1 MSGEITLKGKVL
13 PVGGIKEKLLA
24 AHREG
29 IKKAI
34 LPANNRPDLKD
45 MPKNIKDDLI
55 IHFVETMEDVL
66 RLALV
71 KEMPKKLKKEKVS
84 DASEVKEPPITH

>member
-29 IKKAI
+29 IRQAI
-34 LPANNRPDLKD
+34 LPADNRPDLKD
-45 MPKNIKDDLI
+45 MPKNVKDDLT
-55 IHFVETMEDVL
+55 IHFVETMDEVL
-66 RLALV
+66 RLALIRD
-71 KEMPKKLKKEKVS
+71 MPKKLKKDKIS
-84 DASEVKEPPITH
+84 DETEINEPPITH

>member
-29 IKKAI
+29 IRNAI
-34 LPANNRPDLKD
+34 LPADNRPDLKD
-45 MPKNIKDDLI
+45 MPKNVKDDLT
-55 IHFVETMEDVL
+55 IHFVETMDEVL

-71 KEMPKKLKKEKVS
+71 RDMPKKLKKEKIS
-84 DASEVKEPPITH
+84 DEAEVKEPPITH